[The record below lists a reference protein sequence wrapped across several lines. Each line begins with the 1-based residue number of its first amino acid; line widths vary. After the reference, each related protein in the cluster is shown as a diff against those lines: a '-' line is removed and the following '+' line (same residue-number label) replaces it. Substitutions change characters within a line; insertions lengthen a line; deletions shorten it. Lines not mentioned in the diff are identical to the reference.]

1 MHSQES
7 KPIKGTKD
15 ISTFFGTPF
24 IALSICVRYNRAAQK
39 LRASPKPWSK
49 EEGDSMRFAR
59 ILAIAVLCLLAFSV
73 VAQAQAGN
81 KPSQFVQLTITT
93 IKPSAINDY
102 EEFTKKVNAARDK
115 TAGSPAQLV
124 YAVNLGGPAFTF
136 YTFTQWD
143 KWADR
148 EKFPNAVQMLTKVYG
163 QAEATKLQKMALDAI
178 VQVRSEVYAY
188 NAAASLNA
196 KVFDPPAAFINFQR
210 NELVPELAGAYGTA
224 LAKLKNAE
232 EKAGDKRTI
241 IRRNSVQGTGFVS
254 YQVVQFAKLSD
265 RDAQNPNAGDALRQ
279 IYGNAEATQVQ
290 DILNRAIRNRQ
301 QIFLAYRGDL
311 SKPKATASSSN

>member
-1 MHSQES
+1 
-7 KPIKGTKD
+7 
-15 ISTFFGTPF
+15 
-24 IALSICVRYNRAAQK
+24 
-39 LRASPKPWSK
+39 
-49 EEGDSMRFAR
+49 MRFAR

-210 NELVPELAGAYGTA
+210 NELVPELAGAYGAA

-241 IRRNSVQGTGFVS
+241 IRRNSIEGTGFVS

-265 RDAQNPNAGDALRQ
+265 RDAQNQNAGDALRQ